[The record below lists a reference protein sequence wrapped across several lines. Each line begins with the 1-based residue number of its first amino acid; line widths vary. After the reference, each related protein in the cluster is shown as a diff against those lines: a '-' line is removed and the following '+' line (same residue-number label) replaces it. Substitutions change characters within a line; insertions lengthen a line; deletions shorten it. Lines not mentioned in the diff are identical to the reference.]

1 MFQPINN
8 LIREDKPQYLKVE
21 KKFKIPTYDVLKKQ
35 DRTDLIH
42 IIECIKFD
50 LITEQKRMGL
60 LKEEIVKLR
69 KGK

>member
-21 KKFKIPTYDVLKKQ
+21 KKFKIPTYDVLKTQ